1 MCRSPQIV
9 QIQTIWFFHRTVESS
24 KNQCDSL
31 LHRCLALIIKLFR
44 KVHKNFWTF
53 STVGGLVV
61 PIRQCSLITFDSLE
75 TVLFFAL
82 MFLFGFSMLTMRR
95 RVKNKT
101 NPKYW

>member
-9 QIQTIWFFHRTVESS
+9 QIQTIWFFHRTVGSS

-44 KVHKNFWTF
+44 KVLKNFWTF

-82 MFLFGFSMLTMRR
+82 MFLFGFSRLTMRR
-95 RVKNKT
+95 REKNT
-101 NPKYW
+101 EDIYR